1 MSAWRPRFVFDE
13 IGGICSNGGYRQE
26 FEMDQREAASDK
38 RSGMQRTLRASIGC
52 VGVGLHSGIKT
63 TLTLHP
69 ADAGSGIRF
78 VRVDRHEDTP
88 VPALF
93 DQVSDTTMCTAIGQR
108 DGAVVGTIEH
118 LMAALAAMEIDNVLI
133 EIDGPEVPIMDGSAT
148 PFIFLIE
155 CAGIIEQD
163 QPRSWIEILKPVTVT
178 AHGKSA
184 RLEPLPPVDL
194 DDDHH
199 QPESFEVACRI
210 EFDHPLIKSQSLV
223 HRLTAERFKADI
235 AAART
240 FGFAER
246 VEELWSRGLALGG
259 SLKNAVVVS
268 QDKVLNEDGL
278 RFEDE
283 FVRHKVLDCVGDLYL
298 AGGPI
303 IGRFVGDCAG
313 HAMHNKLLRA
323 LFADPTAWRRTTE
336 FAPAEPAL
344 PLRHAA
350 SA

>member
-1 MSAWRPRFVFDE
+1 
-13 IGGICSNGGYRQE
+13 
-26 FEMDQREAASDK
+26 MDQRDTAK
-38 RSGMQRTLRASIGC
+38 NGRSGMQHTLRASIGC
-52 VGVGLHSGIKT
+52 VGVGLHSGVKT
-63 TLTLHP
+63 ALTLHP
-69 ADAGSGIRF
+69 AEADSGIRF
-78 VRVDRHEDTP
+78 QRKDQGGDAP
-88 VPALF
+88 IQALF
-93 DQVSDTTMCTAIGQR
+93 DQVSDTTMCTTIGRR
-108 DGAVVGTIEH
+108 DGAFVGTIEH

-133 EIDGPEVPIMDGSAT
+133 EIDGPEIPIMDGSSR
-148 PFIFLIE
+148 PFLFLIE
-155 CAGIIEQD
+155 CAGIAEQD
-163 QPRSWIEILKPVTVT
+163 QPRHWIEILKPVTVT

-184 RLEPLPPVDL
+184 RLEPALPLAIDADPASV
-194 DDDHH
+194 
-199 QPESFEVACRI
+199 ERFEVACRI
-210 EFDHPLIKSQSLV
+210 EFDHPLIKSQSMV
-223 HRLTAERFKADI
+223 HAMTPERFKTDI

-268 QDKVLNEDGL
+268 RDKVLNEDGL

-283 FVRHKVLDCVGDLYL
+283 FVRHKVLDCIGDLYL

-323 LFADPTAWRRTTE
+323 LFADPTAWRLVTE
-336 FAPAEPAL
+336 ADTDQEAAPI
-344 PLRHAA
+344 RHAA

>member
-1 MSAWRPRFVFDE
+1 MIQRDAA
-13 IGGICSNGGYRQE
+13 GYE
-26 FEMDQREAASDK
+26 
-38 RSGMQRTLRASIGC
+38 RSRMQHTLRTSIGC
-52 VGVGLHSGIKT
+52 VGVGLHSGART
-63 TLTLHP
+63 ALTLHP
-69 ADAGSGIRF
+69 ADAGSGVRFIRK
-78 VRVDRHEDTP
+78 DRSEAEP
-88 VPALF
+88 IKALF
-93 DQVSDTTMCTAIGQR
+93 DQVCDTTMCTTIGQR

-118 LMAALAAMEIDNVLI
+118 LMAALAALEIDNVLV
-133 EIDGPEVPIMDGSAT
+133 EIDGPEVPIMDGSAQ

-155 CAGIIEQD
+155 CSGIVEQD
-163 QPRSWIEILKPVTVT
+163 RPRSFIEILKTVTVT

-184 RLEPLPPVDL
+184 RLEPLPTHGI
-194 DDDHH
+194 DD
-199 QPESFEVACRI
+199 ESVPAERFEVDCRI

-223 HRLTAERFKADI
+223 HGLTPHHFKKDI
-235 AAART
+235 AGART

-268 QDKVLNEDGL
+268 QDKVLNEEGL

-283 FVRHKVLDCVGDLYL
+283 FVRHKVLDCIGDLYL

-303 IGRFVGDCAG
+303 AGRFVGDCAG

-323 LFADPTAWRRTTE
+323 LFADPTAWRVIDGSG
-336 FAPAEPAL
+336 AEYEVM

-350 SA
+350 GA

>member
-1 MSAWRPRFVFDE
+1 MFPIDIGAVSSTGDGEQEWGPREFGMSMNQHDAVTF
-13 IGGICSNGGYRQE
+13 Q
-26 FEMDQREAASDK
+26 
-38 RSGMQRTLRASIGC
+38 RSGMQHTLRASIGC
-52 VGVGLHSGIKT
+52 VGVGLHSGAKSA
-63 TLTLHP
+63 LTLHP
-69 ADAGSGIRF
+69 ADVDSGIRF
-78 VRVDRHEDTP
+78 ERSDLEDGDRTIQ
-88 VPALF
+88 ASY
-93 DQVSDTTMCTAIGQR
+93 DQVCDTTMCTAIGQKG
-108 DGAVVGTIEH
+108 DAVVGTIEH

-133 EIDGPEVPIMDGSAT
+133 EIDGPEVPIMDGSAK

-155 CAGIIEQD
+155 CAGIVEQD
-163 QPRSWIEILKPVTVT
+163 QPRRWIEILKPVTVT

-184 RLEPLPPVDL
+184 RLEPSAAVATDEASSP
-194 DDDHH
+194 
-199 QPESFEVACRI
+199 FEVDCRI
-210 EFDHPLIKSQSLV
+210 EFDHPLIKSQSMV
-223 HRLTAERFKADI
+223 HRQTPELFKTDI

-268 QDKVLNEDGL
+268 QDKVLNEEGL

-283 FVRHKVLDCVGDLYL
+283 FVRHKVLDCIGDLYL

-323 LFADPTAWRRTTE
+323 LFADPTAWRMVDGSGAGHEVT
-336 FAPAEPAL
+336 
-344 PLRHAA
+344 PLRRAA
-350 SA
+350 GA

>member
-1 MSAWRPRFVFDE
+1 
-13 IGGICSNGGYRQE
+13 
-26 FEMDQREAASDK
+26 MDQRETAKDK
-38 RSGMQRTLRASIGC
+38 RSRMQRTLRASIGC

-69 ADAGSGIRF
+69 ADVDSGVRF
-78 VRVDRHEDTP
+78 ARKDRHGDAPIT
-88 VPALF
+88 ALF

-108 DGAVVGTIEH
+108 DGAAVGTIEH
-118 LMAALAAMEIDNVLI
+118 LMASLAAMEIDNVLI
-133 EIDGPEVPIMDGSAT
+133 EIDGPEVPIMDGSAS

-155 CAGIIEQD
+155 CAGVVEQD
-163 QPRSWIEILKPVTVT
+163 RPRCWIEILKPVTVT

-184 RLEPLPPVDL
+184 RLEPLPMPDVA
-194 DDDHH
+194 DDRG
-199 QPESFEVACRI
+199 PSASFEVACRI

-223 HRLTAERFKADI
+223 HRLTPERFKTDI

-268 QDKVLNEDGL
+268 QDKVLNEAGL

-283 FVRHKVLDCVGDLYL
+283 FVRHKVLDCIGDLYL
-298 AGGPI
+298 AGAPI

-323 LFADPTAWRRTTE
+323 LFADPTAWRRSTE
-336 FAPAEPAL
+336 PVPSEPAL